1 MLTSNQ
7 RDILAGAFILTKMIE
22 NTLKAKDGDITAD
35 ARSII
40 ESYQSWREAI
50 EMVDIAME
58 NKNESNT
65 DMSKSEKGLDE

>member
-1 MLTSNQ
+1 MLTTNQ
-7 RDILAGAFILTKMIE
+7 RDILAGAFILTKMME

-58 NKNESNT
+58 EE
-65 DMSKSEKGLDE
+65 DALGGM

>member
-1 MLTSNQ
+1 MLTTNQ

-58 NKNESNT
+58 EE
-65 DMSKSEKGLDE
+65 DALGGM